1 MNFNVAYIMKLLYSL
16 LVVILLV
23 LVYTYIT
30 SLEQKGCECAMT
42 RDNNFIKGFTL
53 FAIIYLIFTAFVPEE
68 TIKDVVGPGIVFL
81 YKFIDLIFVLV
92 FIYYIYVVFRY
103 TRYLVDEKCKCSVD
117 MRREIIM
124 IGSLIELV
132 LLVILFILGVV
143 TITIMSVLFTVVR
156 TVSEEVDNAR
166 NAIRDPIGSISNI
179 PNALKKE
186 MNDISSYVSK
196 TSQELRKIGN
206 RKSKKLFEPAT

>member
-1 MNFNVAYIMKLLYSL
+1 MKLLYSL

-30 SLEQKGCECAMT
+30 SLEQKGCACAMT
-42 RDNNFIKGFTL
+42 PDNNFIKGFTL
-53 FAIIYLIFTAFVPEE
+53 FALIYLIFTGFVSEE
-68 TIKDVVGPGIVFL
+68 TMKDSVGPTIVFL

-103 TRYLVDEKCKCSVD
+103 TRYLVDEKCKCSTD

-143 TITIMSVLFTVVR
+143 TITIFSVLFTVIK
-156 TVSEEVDNAR
+156 TVSENSDNAR
-166 NAIRDPIGSISNI
+166 DAIRDPMGSLSKLPKALEKEYTNI
-179 PNALKKE
+179 K
-186 MNDISSYVSK
+186 DYVNK
-196 TSQELRKIGN
+196 TSKEIKKIGT
-206 RKSKKLFEPAT
+206 RRSKKLLDPSL

>member
-1 MNFNVAYIMKLLYSL
+1 MNFNIAYIMKLLYSL
-16 LVVILLV
+16 LVIILLV

-30 SLEQKGCECAMT
+30 SLEQKGCICAMT
-42 RDNNFIKGFTL
+42 PDNNFIKGFTL

-68 TIKDVVGPGIVFL
+68 TLTEMVGPTIVFL

-124 IGSLIELV
+124 VGSLIELV

-143 TITIMSVLFTVVR
+143 TITIFSVLFTVIK
-156 TVSEEVDNAR
+156 TVSENSDNAR
-166 NAIRDPIGSISNI
+166 DAIRDPIGSISKL
-179 PNALKKE
+179 PKALQKE
-186 MNDISSYVSK
+186 YEDIRDYVSK
-196 TSQELRKIGN
+196 TSSEIKKIGN
-206 RKSKKLFEPAT
+206 RRSKKLLDPSL

>member
-1 MNFNVAYIMKLLYSL
+1 MNFNVSYVVKLLYSL
-16 LVVILLV
+16 LIVILLV

-30 SLEQKGCECAMT
+30 SLEEKGCACAMT

-53 FAIIYLIFTAFVPEE
+53 FAIIYLIFTGFVPEE
-68 TIKDVVGPGIVFL
+68 TIKNTVGPNLVFL

-124 IGSLIELV
+124 VGSLIELV

-143 TITIMSVLFTVVR
+143 TITIFSVLFTVVK
-156 TVSEEVDNAR
+156 TVNENSDSAR
-166 NAIRDPIGSISNI
+166 DAIRDPIGSLSKIPKALQKEVADVKSYINQASN
-179 PNALKKE
+179 
-186 MNDISSYVSK
+186 
-196 TSQELRKIGN
+196 ELRKIGSRRS
-206 RKSKKLFEPAT
+206 RKLLNPDY

>member
-1 MNFNVAYIMKLLYSL
+1 MSFNISYIMKLLYSL

-53 FAIIYLIFTAFVPEE
+53 FAIIYLIFTGFVPEE
-68 TIKDVVGPGIVFL
+68 SIKNIIGPNMVFL

-103 TRYLVDEKCKCSVD
+103 TRYLVDEKCRCSVD

-143 TITIMSVLFTVVR
+143 TITILSVLFTVVK
-156 TVSEEVDNAR
+156 TVSETSDNAR
-166 NAIRDPIGSISNI
+166 DAIRDPIGSLSKL
-179 PNALKKE
+179 PKALKKE
-186 MNDISSYVSK
+186 VDDISSYVSK
-196 TSQELRKIGN
+196 TSKELRKIGSRRN
-206 RKSKKLFEPAT
+206 KKLLSRV